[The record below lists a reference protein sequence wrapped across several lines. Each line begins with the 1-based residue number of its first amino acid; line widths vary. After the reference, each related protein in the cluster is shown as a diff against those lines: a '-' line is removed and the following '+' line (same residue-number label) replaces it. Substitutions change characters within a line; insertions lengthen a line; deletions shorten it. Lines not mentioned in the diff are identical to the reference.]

1 MTETPLWPSPWSSC
15 SCQPNRPERW
25 SRTRLVARARR
36 AGATGGLTVRCDSG
50 FWSNDA
56 IAVLNRLNVRYT
68 MAVRCSSKGIN
79 DAVTGIPDDAWE
91 PIECTDDGV
100 AEVAECDYT
109 TGTGKRAVTR
119 RLVVR
124 RTRLTDKQQ
133 LKLWP
138 DWRHFGFLTDLHG
151 TAVEVDKFHR
161 QHAVV
166 ELAIRDLKEG
176 AGLEHVPSGN
186 FHANSAWLQ
195 CAVLAHNLIRWT
207 AIAGKVRVDNQ
218 LVVARTLR
226 TRLLAIPGRLV
237 NRAGRPTLRLPTN
250 WPWANTFTTALT
262 ALRDLQPATG

>member
-1 MTETPLWPSPWSSC
+1 
-15 SCQPNRPERW
+15 
-25 SRTRLVARARR
+25 
-36 AGATGGLTVRCDSG
+36 
-50 FWSNDA
+50 
-56 IAVLNRLNVRYT
+56 
-68 MAVRCSSKGIN
+68 
-79 DAVTGIPDDAWE
+79 
-91 PIECTDDGV
+91 
-100 AEVAECDYT
+100 
-109 TGTGKRAVTR
+109 VTR

-138 DWRHFGFLTDLHG
+138 DWRHFGFLTDLDG
-151 TAVEVDKFHR
+151 TAVEIDQFHR
-161 QHAVV
+161 RHAVV

-195 CAVLAHNLIRWT
+195 CAVLAHNMIRWT

-237 NRAGRPTLRLPTN
+237 NRSGRPILRMPTN
-250 WPWANTFTTALT
+250 WPWATAFTTALD
-262 ALRDLQPATG
+262 ALRGLEPATG